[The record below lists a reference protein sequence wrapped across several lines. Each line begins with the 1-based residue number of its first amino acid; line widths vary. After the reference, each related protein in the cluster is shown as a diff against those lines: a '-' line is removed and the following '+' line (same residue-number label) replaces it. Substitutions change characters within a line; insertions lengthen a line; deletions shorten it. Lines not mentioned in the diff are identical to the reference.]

1 MFLLCNGTCGN
12 DVSVAA
18 GGWLGDHI
26 HFGLVALSPCIKNS
40 AVGTKLCLCDA
51 LEDAP
56 YAA

>member
-26 HFGLVALSPCIKNS
+26 HFGLVALSPRIKNS

-56 YAA
+56 